1 MPPSAQQLGMD
12 AEDLAARF
20 LVSKGYR
27 ILQRRYRTRSGE
39 VDLIAVSGDST
50 LVFVEVKARR
60 STEFGTPAE
69 AVHPAKQARLG
80 RVAAEYLASHPAGD
94 SPCRFDVIAILWS
107 GGPEPVLDHLEDA
120 FRLSF

>member
-39 VDLIAVSGDST
+39 VDLIAASGDGT

-69 AVHPAKQARLG
+69 AVHPGKQARLG
-80 RVAAEYLASHPAGD
+80 RVAAEYISSHLPGD
-94 SPCRFDVIAILWS
+94 SPCRFDVIAIMWR
-107 GGPEPVLDHLEDA
+107 GGHEPILDHFEDA
-120 FRLSF
+120 FRPAS

>member
-1 MPPSAQQLGMD
+1 MPPRAQQLGMD

-39 VDLIAVSGDST
+39 VDLIAASGDGT

-60 STEFGTPAE
+60 STEFGAPAE
-69 AVHPAKQARLG
+69 AVHTAKQTRLG
-80 RVAAEYLASHPAGD
+80 KVAAEYISSHPPGD
-94 SPCRFDVIAILWS
+94 APCRFDVIAILWR
-107 GGPEPVLDHLEDA
+107 GGPQPVLEHLEDA
-120 FRLSF
+120 FRPTF